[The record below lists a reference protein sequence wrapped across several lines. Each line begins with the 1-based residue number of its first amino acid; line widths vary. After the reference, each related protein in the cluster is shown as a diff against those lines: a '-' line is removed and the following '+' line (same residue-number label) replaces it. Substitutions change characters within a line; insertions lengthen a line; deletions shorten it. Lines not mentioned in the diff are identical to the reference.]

1 MNQKKLLQT
10 KIIVGIGV
18 AVEILF
24 YKNTSPLFLKILFVG
39 LALSYAAG
47 HFEVYPIGTLS
58 YLLFGGLS
66 FLFSLWSL
74 IYTKWLSLILG
85 CFSSLSFLS
94 MALSFPYA
102 VELELA
108 MIIPVTFYLIALFD
122 FKKHKRQLS
131 ILIVLAFYCLSEFVS
146 IKF

>member
-1 MNQKKLLQT
+1 
-10 KIIVGIGV
+10 
-18 AVEILF
+18 
-24 YKNTSPLFLKILFVG
+24 
-39 LALSYAAG
+39 
-47 HFEVYPIGTLS
+47 
-58 YLLFGGLS
+58 
-66 FLFSLWSL
+66 
-74 IYTKWLSLILG
+74 
-85 CFSSLSFLS
+85 

-131 ILIVLAFYCLSEFVS
+131 ILTVLGFYCLSEFVS